1 MELRQLIY
9 FKTVAE
15 HLHFNNAAQI
25 LNISQPP
32 LSKQIKQLEEE
43 LRVKLFERNNRNVQ
57 LTEAGK
63 YFQNSCEFLFSF
75 LEKEVE
81 VTRKIYNGEL
91 GSITLGFTGSAVYE
105 VLPMILREMKKEFPD
120 LDIAVE
126 QHTTSHLEELIIN
139 GYVNIGILVPPVTDE
154 RLETLS
160 IFEEDFVLALPVNH
174 KFSAMRASIDVNALS
189 NENFIM
195 TKEEAGKGYYDSI
208 INLCKNNGFT
218 PKIVQVAQEQQTIIS
233 LVAAELGIAIV
244 PNSTMNI
251 RNENVI
257 YLPLQQK
264 YKKTTA
270 LAWHKDSNSNS
281 VEILINTIKKLINNS
296 YN

>member
-1 MELRQLIY
+1 
-9 FKTVAE
+9 
-15 HLHFNNAAQI
+15 
-25 LNISQPP
+25 
-32 LSKQIKQLEEE
+32 
-43 LRVKLFERNNRNVQ
+43 
-57 LTEAGK
+57 
-63 YFQNSCEFLFSF
+63 
-75 LEKEVE
+75 
-81 VTRKIYNGEL
+81 
-91 GSITLGFTGSAVYE
+91 
-105 VLPMILREMKKEFPD
+105 
-120 LDIAVE
+120 
-126 QHTTSHLEELIIN
+126 
-139 GYVNIGILVPPVTDE
+139 
-154 RLETLS
+154 
-160 IFEEDFVLALPVNH
+160 
-174 KFSAMRASIDVNALS
+174 
-189 NENFIM
+189 M